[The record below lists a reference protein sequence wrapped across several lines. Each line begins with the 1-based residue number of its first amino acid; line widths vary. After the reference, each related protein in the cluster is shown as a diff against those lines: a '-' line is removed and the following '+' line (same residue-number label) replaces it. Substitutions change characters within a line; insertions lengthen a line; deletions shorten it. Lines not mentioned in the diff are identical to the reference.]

1 MALALHNYDIHVE
14 FTYRKPNLAI
24 LVDIHKSVKL
34 IYLYDFIDIIL
45 ANLSYKSHSKL
56 GICQMHWM
64 LFMEYHILVSRVD
77 YCDIREH
84 MLIIIFDCK
93 LVNLSIAV
101 IMIQGECMT

>member
-1 MALALHNYDIHVE
+1 
-14 FTYRKPNLAI
+14 
-24 LVDIHKSVKL
+24 
-34 IYLYDFIDIIL
+34 
-45 ANLSYKSHSKL
+45 
-56 GICQMHWM
+56 MHWM

-84 MLIIIFDCK
+84 MLINIFDCK